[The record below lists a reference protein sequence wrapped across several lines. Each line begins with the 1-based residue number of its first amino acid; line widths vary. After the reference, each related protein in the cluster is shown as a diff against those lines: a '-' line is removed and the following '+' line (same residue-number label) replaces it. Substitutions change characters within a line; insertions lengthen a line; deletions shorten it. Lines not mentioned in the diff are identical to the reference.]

1 MTDTSR
7 EAVERL
13 ADDIEPRDNYV
24 RGSCPR
30 CEEYDFPELKPVSA
44 TLRALLA
51 ERDRLRDA
59 LLRIA
64 SPDYGL
70 QGMIEDGVATPKN
83 KAAYYEVQVRRRQN
97 IAHDALKGGEDE

>member
-7 EAVERL
+7 EAVERM
-13 ADDIEPRDNYV
+13 ADTLTGHHIYG
-24 RGSCPR
+24 GSPLIA
-30 CEEYDFPELKPVSA
+30 EVAA

-64 SPDYGL
+64 SSDYGL